1 MKSTWKLVSH
11 ILQLVIGA
19 AGIISYVIIGVSG
32 APMLKQVIT
41 LILAIVFFVEGVI
54 GIIGWLKAKK

>member
-32 APMLKQVIT
+32 APMLK
-41 LILAIVFFVEGVI
+41 
-54 GIIGWLKAKK
+54 